1 MCAHLVITARLL
13 PCPQMLQPPNVLG
26 WSMGGMIATSLVA
39 LHGDELGKASP
50 AAGCLTRRMALASEW
65 WQQRFSLVCKRLGA
79 DRQPA

>member
-1 MCAHLVITARLL
+1 
-13 PCPQMLQPPNVLG
+13 MLQPPNVLG